1 LSSRV
6 ESAYQRAI
14 EVLRRNA
21 TQRGLKASH
30 AYYNQVWARD
40 AFISF
45 LGANLVNDPALLQS
59 AQTTLETFA
68 KTRAPLGQIPN
79 FYDLSTDLPDFGFSG
94 STDSS
99 CWYIL
104 GLASL
109 FNATEDRALLGQNL
123 DAASDAYRFVRY
135 QDANNSWLVD
145 SPQGADWMDAAIQRT
160 GKTLY
165 NNVLFL
171 LATKCMHSLLSAAGR
186 TDQQIGLL
194 DYDSLKERFSDVFLP
209 GPDSAERISK
219 YWTRLATHHREQKG
233 VFDTTRKYYLQYLSF
248 ARIDSNF
255 DTLSNLLCA
264 VWGVADDETAL
275 SILDVIRKRELTLPY
290 PVRVL
295 DPPYKRGDA
304 GYDDKFDAMLPIQ
317 HRSGPLD
324 YHNGGV
330 WPFVGGFHVCALRLR
345 GNEDGTDDLTRL
357 AEANTVM
364 REGETV
370 GFNEWL
376 DGRKGEARGQYGQS
390 WSAGMYIAAHETVR
404 GRDPFAFLR

>member
-1 LSSRV
+1 MSSI
-6 ESAYQRAI
+6 SDATYQKAV

-21 TQRGLKASH
+21 TLRGLKASH

-45 LGANLVNDPALLQS
+45 LGANLLQDPVLLQS
-59 AQTTLETFA
+59 AQTTLDTFA

-79 FYDLSTDLPDFGFSG
+79 FYDLSTDQPEFGFSG

-99 CWYIL
+99 CWYVI

-109 FNATEDRALLGQNL
+109 YHATGDRALLGPDL
-123 DAASDAYRFVRY
+123 DAAMDAYRFVRF

-171 LATKCMHSLLSAAGR
+171 AATRCIGSLLAAAGK
-186 TDQQIGLL
+186 TPGSMNLL
-194 DYDSLKERFSDVFLP
+194 DYDALKERFVDVFLP
-209 GPDSAERISK
+209 GDDSTGRISK
-219 YWTRLATHHREQKG
+219 YWPRLATHHREQKA
-233 VFDTTRKYYLQYLSF
+233 VDMSKKYFLQYISF
-248 ARIDSNF
+248 ARIDSHF
-255 DTLSNLLCA
+255 DTLSNLLCGLSGA
-264 VWGVADDETAL
+264 APDETFR
-275 SILDVIRKRELTLPY
+275 SILGTIEARGLTQPF

-295 DPPYKRGDA
+295 DPPYKKGDA
-304 GYDDKFDAMLPIQ
+304 GYDDNFDAMLPIQ
-317 HRSGPLD
+317 HRSGHLD

-330 WPFVGGFHVCALRLR
+330 WPFVGGFHVCALYSLGIDRAATELQ
-345 GNEDGTDDLTRL
+345 NL
-357 AEANTVM
+357 ARANGVV

-390 WSAGMYIAAHETVR
+390 WSAGMYLAAYASSQ
-404 GRDPFAFLR
+404 GKDPFEFIR